1 MELLKTILGGL
12 LEGLASAL
20 PLSASAH
27 RLIFEK
33 VAQKMLPAG
42 LELAVAAAILL
53 LFYKTAWECIK
64 GIGKM
69 IADSKNNK
77 FRWRKASRYQ
87 KMAIYAPIAA
97 VPYWILLFLQKNY
110 GFLEGVGES
119 LLLVGCLLIANAGL
133 LFIADHS
140 IEKNWDL
147 TDLTFGQAM
156 KLGLFQGASL
166 LPGFSRT
173 GMTFCMARNM
183 GFKAQA
189 ALDFSMMTAIPAL
202 VGRGLMNLDW
212 SMMGRTFWVA
222 LGAAFLGAAVGLY
235 LLKLLVKKENVSI
248 LMFYSAVLGV
258 AAIVLNFVKI

>member
-1 MELLKTILGGL
+1 METIKIFLGGL

-20 PLSASAH
+20 PLSGSAH
-27 RLIFEK
+27 RLLFEK
-33 VAQKMLPAG
+33 LSQKTLPAG
-42 LELAVAAAILL
+42 LELAVAAAMLL
-53 LFYKTAWECIK
+53 LFYKTARECLK

-69 IADSKNNK
+69 IADSRMNK
-77 FRWRKASRYQ
+77 FRWRKASRHQ
-87 KMAIYAPIAA
+87 KMAIYAPLAA
-97 VPYWILLFLQKNY
+97 VPYWILVFLQKYY
-110 GFLEGVGES
+110 GFLEGIGES

-147 TDLTFGQAM
+147 TDLTFGQAI

-189 ALDFSMMTAIPAL
+189 ALDFSVMTAIPAL
-202 VGRGLMNLDW
+202 IGKGLMSVDW
-212 SMMGRTFWVA
+212 TMMGRTFWVA
-222 LGAAFLGAAVGLY
+222 LAAAFLGALSGLY
-235 LLKLLVKKENVSI
+235 LLKLLVKKEKISV
-248 LMFYSAVLGV
+248 LMFYSAALGI
-258 AAIVLNFVKI
+258 AAMILNFI

>member
-1 MELLKTILGGL
+1 MELLKTIIGGL

-27 RLIFEK
+27 RLLFEK
-33 VAQKMLPAG
+33 ISEKTLPAG
-42 LELAVAAAILL
+42 LELAVAAAMLL
-53 LFYKTAWECIK
+53 FFYKTAWECIK

-97 VPYWILLFLQKNY
+97 VPYWILVFLQQRY
-110 GFLEGVGES
+110 GFLEGIGES

-133 LFIADHS
+133 LFIGDHS

-147 TDLTFGQAM
+147 TDLTFGQAL

-189 ALDFSMMTAIPAL
+189 ALDFSIMTAIPAL
-202 VGRGLMNLDW
+202 LGKGLMAADW
-212 SMMGRTFWVA
+212 TMMGRTFWFA
-222 LGAAFLGAAVGLY
+222 LGAVLLGALGGLY
-235 LLKLLVKKENVSI
+235 LLKRLVKKENVSV
-248 LMFYSAVLGV
+248 LMFYSAALGV

>member
-1 MELLKTILGGL
+1 MRTLITFLGGL

-20 PLSASAH
+20 PISASAH
-27 RLIFEK
+27 RLLFEK
-33 VAQKMLPAG
+33 ITDSTLPAG
-42 LELAVAAAILL
+42 LGLAVAAAMLL
-53 LFYKTAWECIK
+53 LFYKTAWECIR

-69 IADSKNNK
+69 ITDKR

-87 KMAIYAPIAA
+87 KMAVYAPLAA
-97 VPYWILLFLQKNY
+97 VPYWILIFLQEHY
-110 GFLEGVGES
+110 GFLEGIGES

-133 LFIADHS
+133 LFIGDYS
-140 IEKNWDL
+140 VEKNWDL
-147 TDLTFGQAM
+147 TDLSFGQAL

-183 GFKAQA
+183 GFQAQA
-189 ALDFSMMTAIPAL
+189 ALDFSIMTAIPAL
-202 VGRGLMNLDW
+202 IGGSLMRMDF

-222 LGAAFLGAAVGLY
+222 MGAAFLGALGGLL
-235 LLKLLVKKENVSI
+235 LLKLLVKKENVSL
-248 LMFYSAVLGV
+248 LMFYSAALGI

>member
-1 MELLKTILGGL
+1 MELLRTILGGL
-12 LEGLASAL
+12 IEGLASAL

-27 RLIFEK
+27 RLLFEK
-33 VAQKMLPAG
+33 IAQKTLPAG
-42 LELAVAAAILL
+42 LELAVAAALL
-53 LFYKTAWECIK
+53 LIFYKTAWECIK

-69 IADSKNNK
+69 IADNKKNR

-97 VPYWILLFLQKNY
+97 VPYWVLVFLQKRY

-119 LLLVGCLLIANAGL
+119 LLLVGGLLIANAGL
-133 LFIADHS
+133 LFLADHS

-147 TDLTFGQAM
+147 TDLTFGQAI

-189 ALDFSMMTAIPAL
+189 ALDFSVMTAIPAL
-202 VGRGLMNLDW
+202 IGKGLMSVDW
-212 SMMGRTFWVA
+212 TMMGRTFWFTQ
-222 LGAAFLGAAVGLY
+222 GAAFLGALGGLY

-248 LMFYSAVLGV
+248 LMFYSAALGV
-258 AAIVLNFVKI
+258 AAMVLNFI

>member
-1 MELLKTILGGL
+1 MKSLIIALGAL

-20 PLSASAH
+20 PISESAH
-27 RLIFEK
+27 RLLFEK
-33 VAQKMLPAG
+33 IAQKSLPAG
-42 LELAVAAAILL
+42 LELAVAAAMLL

-69 IADSKNNK
+69 IADNKKNK

-87 KMAIYAPIAA
+87 KMAIYAPLAA
-97 VPYWILLFLQKNY
+97 VPYWFLIFLQKNY

-119 LLLVGCLLIANAGL
+119 LLLVGCLLLANAGL

-147 TDLTFGQAM
+147 TDLTFGQTL
-156 KLGLFQGASL
+156 KLGLFQGASI
-166 LPGFSRT
+166 LPGFSRE

-183 GFKAQA
+183 GFNPQA
-189 ALDFSMMTAIPAL
+189 ALDFSIMTAIPAL
-202 VGRGLMNLDW
+202 IGKGLMTADW
-212 SMMGRTFWVA
+212 SMMGRTFWIGLA
-222 LGAAFLGAAVGLY
+222 AAFLGAVTGLS

-248 LMFYSAVLGV
+248 LMFYSAALGV
-258 AAIVLNFVKI
+258 AAMVLNFI